1 MPSISATLQ
10 PHLHRLRL
18 PWELGWPW
26 CFRTV
31 LQNGWTPGE
40 SYQEG
45 STKCAWV
52 ARCLK
57 MFDEASS
64 WVFSQLNIVKQVR
77 HHYMFMSSALLT
89 CGESHIVTCFL
100 MRPQHPQD
108 AASTV
113 HQRAALPIPSTAWEK
128 KLSWQNETELQQ
140 SSRFQT
146 LSVYHL
152 DSRRTNGYKWSE
164 LCSFCLEHG
173 VLVRTCRRFAMRI
186 IITYT
191 KLTIDLHPEGV
202 DGGGCNQ

>member
-1 MPSISATLQ
+1 MWRK
-10 PHLHRLRL
+10 PHCHMF
-18 PWELGWPW
+18 PDE
-26 CFRTV
+26 TS
-31 LQNGWTPGE
+31 TP
-40 SYQEG
+40 
-45 STKCAWV
+45 T
-52 ARCLK
+52 RCSK
-57 MFDEASS
+57 YS
-64 WVFSQLNIVKQVR
+64 
-77 HHYMFMSSALLT
+77 
-89 CGESHIVTCFL
+89 
-100 MRPQHPQD
+100 
-108 AASTV
+108 
-113 HQRAALPIPSTAWEK
+113 PSTRCTSHPLNSLGK

-202 DGGGCNQ
+202 DGGVATSKGWPGNGPDHCSPVPRSVMAGCWPWRDMARIRRSYLQNVQSCQSLKMDFSKISMFHHVSSFSPYLSISLR